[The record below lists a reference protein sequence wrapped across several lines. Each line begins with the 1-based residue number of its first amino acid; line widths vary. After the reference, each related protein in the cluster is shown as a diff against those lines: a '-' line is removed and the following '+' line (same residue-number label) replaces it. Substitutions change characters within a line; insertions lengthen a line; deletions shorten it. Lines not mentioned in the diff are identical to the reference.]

1 MRTMMSMRTVGALV
15 IAVVAPLGDAGSG
28 ALAQEVLVAEGSP
41 MKYLANSAN
50 PGIALT
56 WTAPGFNDALWGTG
70 VYGVGYDTGP
80 PPNALNLIATAVPP
94 STRSIY
100 TRATFAIDD
109 VLTVGTLFLGAD
121 WDDGYV
127 AWINGT
133 EVYRSPQ
140 MPGGIPEWNTAAG
153 SHEPSNGT
161 NPAYGALVNISQAA
175 IPHLQNGTN
184 VLAIGVWN
192 ASASSSDLVI
202 VPQLIAGLPGPD
214 PRGPY
219 IQSAAPTSIILRW
232 RTSGLQNSLVEY
244 GPAHDQL
251 TSSQSDPNPRTDHE
265 VLLSDLQPGTTYYY
279 RVGSSTSPFAGG
291 TVDHYF
297 VTPPSAGT
305 RTPVRIWALGDSGTA
320 NASAAAVRN
329 AYLALDDVR
338 TDVWLMLGDNAY
350 PDGTDSQYQAAV
362 FDMYPQFLR
371 NTPLWPTLGNHDAA
385 SAFSS
390 SLTGPYY
397 DMFTLPDAA
406 EAGGLSSGTEAYY
419 SFDHGNVHFICLNS
433 EDVSR
438 APGGAMLTWLQN
450 DLMATAQ
457 DWVIVYW
464 HTPPYSKGSHDSD
477 NASDS
482 GGRLVQMRT
491 NVVPILEAHG
501 VDLVLGG
508 HSHSYE
514 RSYLLDGHYGFSNT
528 LTGPNL
534 LAGTDDGRLDG
545 DGAYQKAT
553 GGPAPHEG
561 AVYVVAG
568 TSGQASGGSLNHPAM
583 FISLN
588 ILGSLVLDVNGDRL
602 DGRFLTSQGV
612 ISDHFT
618 MIKDTATP
626 PVAAFS
632 VSTTAGPAPLSVDF
646 TDASSTNTASWS
658 WDFDDDAVQDAGS
671 RNATF
676 IYASPGVHVA
686 SLTATNQGGSDIATQ
701 AICVADSVPG
711 LVTGLTV
718 TPQDGHV
725 VITWTGAAGASAYDI
740 IRGDLDLLAL
750 GGGNFGASVLTCLAD
765 GAGAAPI
772 EDDAVPPPGGTFYYL
787 VRAQE
792 ACGLAGTWDSG
803 DPQQAIPRD
812 PGIATSPQSCP

>member
-1 MRTMMSMRTVGALV
+1 MSMSTVGALA
-15 IAVVAPLGDAGSG
+15 IAVVALLGDAGSG
-28 ALAQEVLVAEGSP
+28 ALAQEVLVSDANADSND
-41 MKYLANSAN
+41 LA
-50 PGIALT
+50 
-56 WTAPGFNDALWGTG
+56 
-70 VYGVGYDTGP
+70 
-80 PPNALNLIATAVPP
+80 
-94 STRSIY
+94 
-100 TRATFAIDD
+100 
-109 VLTVGTLFLGAD
+109 
-121 WDDGYV
+121 
-127 AWINGT
+127 
-133 EVYRSPQ
+133 
-140 MPGGIPEWNTAAG
+140 
-153 SHEPSNGT
+153 
-161 NPAYGALVNISQAA
+161 
-175 IPHLQNGTN
+175 
-184 VLAIGVWN
+184 
-192 ASASSSDLVI
+192 I
-202 VPQLIAGLPGPD
+202 VPQLVDSLPGPD

-219 IQSAAPTSIILRW
+219 IQSATPTSITLRW
-232 RTSGLQNSLVEY
+232 RTSGLQDSLVEY

-251 TSSQSDPNPRTDHE
+251 TSSQSNPNLRTDHE

-291 TVDHYF
+291 TADHYF
-297 VTPPSAGT
+297 VTPPAPGT

-329 AYLALDDVR
+329 AYLALDDVH

-390 SLTGPYY
+390 SLTGPFY

-482 GGRLVQMRT
+482 GGRLVQMRA

-514 RSYLLDGHYGFSNT
+514 RSYLLDGHYGLSNT
-528 LTGPNL
+528 LTGANL
-534 LAGTDDGRLDG
+534 LAGTDDGRVDG

-553 GGPAPHEG
+553 GGLAPHEG
-561 AVYVVAG
+561 AVYIVAG

-583 FISLN
+583 FISLS

-602 DGRFLTSQGV
+602 EGRFLTSQGV

-632 VSTTAGPAPLSVDF
+632 VSTTAGLAPLSVDF
-646 TDASSTNTASWS
+646 TDASTTNTAAWS

-701 AICVADSVPG
+701 TICVADSVPG
-711 LVTGLTV
+711 LVTDLTV
-718 TPQDGHV
+718 TPQDEHV
-725 VITWTGAAGASAYDI
+725 AITWTGAAGASAYDV

-750 GGGNFGASVLTCLAD
+750 GGGDFGASVLICLAD
-765 GAGAAPI
+765 GAGMAPI
-772 EDDAVPPPGGTFYYL
+772 EDDADPPPGGTFYYL

-792 ACGLAGTWDSG
+792 ACGFAGTWDSG
-803 DPQQAIPRD
+803 DPQQANPRD
-812 PGIATSPQSCP
+812 PGIAMSPQSCP

>member
-1 MRTMMSMRTVGALV
+1 MRTMMSMRTVGTLA
-15 IAVVAPLGDAGSG
+15 IAVVAALGDAGSG

-41 MKYLANSAN
+41 M
-50 PGIALT
+50 IR
-56 WTAPGFNDALWGTG
+56 
-70 VYGVGYDTGP
+70 
-80 PPNALNLIATAVPP
+80 NA
-94 STRSIY
+94 
-100 TRATFAIDD
+100 
-109 VLTVGTLFLGAD
+109 
-121 WDDGYV
+121 
-127 AWINGT
+127 
-133 EVYRSPQ
+133 
-140 MPGGIPEWNTAAG
+140 
-153 SHEPSNGT
+153 
-161 NPAYGALVNISQAA
+161 
-175 IPHLQNGTN
+175 
-184 VLAIGVWN
+184 N
-192 ASASSSDLVI
+192 ASSNDLGI

-219 IQSAAPTSIILRW
+219 IQSATPTSIILRW
-232 RTSGLQNSLVEY
+232 RTSDLQNSLVEY
-244 GPAHDQL
+244 GPAHNQL
-251 TSSQSDPNPRTDHE
+251 TSSQWDPNLRTDHE

-297 VTPPSAGT
+297 VTPPAAGT

-350 PDGTDSQYQAAV
+350 PNGTDSQYQAAV

-438 APGGAMLTWLQN
+438 APGGAMLTWLEN

-514 RSYLLDGHYGFSNT
+514 RSYLLDGHYGLSNT
-528 LTGPNL
+528 LTGANL
-534 LAGTDDGRLDG
+534 LAGTDDGRIDG

-553 GGPAPHEG
+553 GGLAPHEG
-561 AVYVVAG
+561 AVYIVAG
-568 TSGQASGGSLNHPAM
+568 SSGQASGGSLNHPAM

-588 ILGSLVLDVNGDRL
+588 ILGSLVLDVNGHRL

-618 MIKDTATP
+618 MTK
-626 PVAAFS
+626 
-632 VSTTAGPAPLSVDF
+632 
-646 TDASSTNTASWS
+646 
-658 WDFDDDAVQDAGS
+658 GS
-671 RNATF
+671 RSVGPEGRRLRGERPDMPGGRRPRGPHRRRRRP
-676 IYASPGVHVA
+676 ASR
-686 SLTATNQGGSDIATQ
+686 
-701 AICVADSVPG
+701 
-711 LVTGLTV
+711 
-718 TPQDGHV
+718 GHLLRSRSC
-725 VITWTGAAGASAYDI
+725 AGDLRL
-740 IRGDLDLLAL
+740 RGDMGQRRSATAVGD
-750 GGGNFGASVLTCLAD
+750 GN
-765 GAGAAPI
+765 
-772 EDDAVPPPGGTFYYL
+772 
-787 VRAQE
+787 RA
-792 ACGLAGTWDSG
+792 
-803 DPQQAIPRD
+803 
-812 PGIATSPQSCP
+812 